1 MRLLNEIDLANYGNR
16 IPLIGGFIENLFPFW
31 WEDYS
36 SVADYLDFYLDGF
49 SRGEIAVMAGE
60 YRSLDIDDAQDG
72 DIISFLHRMNA
83 NYRSDHGPSGGRQ
96 MLAQIG
102 ERVGQLE
109 HGAMLKHVD

>member
-1 MRLLNEIDLANYGNR
+1 MRPLNEIDIANYGHR

-31 WEDYS
+31 WEYYS

-49 SRGEIAVMAGE
+49 SRDEITVMVSE
-60 YRSLDIDDAQDG
+60 YRSLGIDDAQDE
-72 DIISFLHRMNA
+72 DINSFLHRMNA
-83 NYRSDHGPSGGRQ
+83 NFRSDQGLRGGRQ

>member
-36 SVADYLDFYLDGF
+36 SGADYLDFYLDGF